1 MNRSILIVT
10 CDFLVLAAMSLS
22 IGMSEVGDPAGTAK
36 ISSPANRLV
45 EMIDEELARHEA
57 VKQQK
62 DELEKR
68 LEEFR
73 ALALRDEKQIA
84 DRDEEL
90 EQAKAKLAET
100 LAALTESKDA
110 LSSEKTRS
118 QQELAKSA
126 AELDK
131 AKKELDERE
140 AALKRSAAVIA
151 QKEKELDLSA
161 KEIQERDK
169 AIRENEAAIEKSEQ
183 ALAQANKEKAE
194 TAAKLAQAD
203 KEKAETA
210 AKLAQADREKA
221 ETAAKLAQAD
231 REKAETAAKLAQAD
245 KEKAETAAKLA
256 QADKEKAEAVA
267 KLEQIDNESA
277 GAVAKLEQVTKE
289 KAETVAKLEQ
299 VSKEKAETAAR
310 LAEAD
315 RGIIERDKVIRESE
329 VLLEKS
335 ERSLAQVN
343 KEKTETVE
351 KLQQS
356 EKTLSHT
363 TGQLETTQHELE
375 ALREQ
380 ARLDRARADEAIAK
394 YHATEI
400 ELVETKSKLT
410 STQTQLDGMV
420 RVLTDVN
427 SDLVKTKTDLDESRQ
442 TLAVTKETLA
452 QNEKILD
459 EKEKQIADKQRDL
472 AETRKEAA
480 ELKKML
486 NNDVLNS
493 YNASALELSF
503 HLVNDRLFNN
513 ITIDKSFFLPA
524 VTLGGKNWLVS
535 AFRDTTGLNLYS
547 GYTKVTEL
555 QYKVRRPQSKDKWT
569 AINGPALCL
578 GEDSRVCLFPVEAGK
593 AEPVRVLTFDALRER
608 GVDNLTLF
616 KSGTFSKDSADVT
629 GRCSLSLEQGD
640 NHLYIRNPNRS
651 SSELK
656 AEVGDI
662 VLSKEGFFI
671 GVVVKVSSS
680 DLGQT
685 STALC
690 YVFPGEPDFTKAI
703 QLRLTKEPAQ
713 TLYYDFVDGHEALRK
728 RADQLDK
735 GK

>member
-22 IGMSEVGDPAGTAK
+22 IGMSEVGDPAGAAK

-161 KEIQERDK
+161 KEIQARDK

-203 KEKAETA
+203 K
-210 AKLAQADREKA
+210 
-221 ETAAKLAQAD
+221 
-231 REKAETAAKLAQAD
+231 EKAETAAKLAQAD

-356 EKTLSHT
+356 EKSLSRT
-363 TGQLETTQHELE
+363 AGQLETTQHELE

-380 ARLDRARADEAIAK
+380 ARLDRARADEAVAK

-616 KSGTFSKDSADVT
+616 KSGIFSKASADIT
-629 GRCSLSLEQGD
+629 GRCSLSLDAGD

-651 SSELK
+651 STELK
-656 AEVGDI
+656 AEVGDFVI
-662 VLSKEGFFI
+662 SKEGAFVGI
-671 GVVVKVSSS
+671 VVKVGST
-680 DLGQT
+680 DLSQA
-685 STALC
+685 STAIC
-690 YVFPGEPDFTKAI
+690 YVFTDEPDLSRALPLNLSTTSS
-703 QLRLTKEPAQ
+703 QGYSE
-713 TLYYDFVDGHEALRK
+713 FVNTHETLRK
-728 RADQLDK
+728 LVEQLDK
-735 GK
+735 